1 MLRVSRAAYGDMI
14 VLDKQHGQERMVA
27 GMGAKRSLVE
37 LIDAAAARHG
47 GVSGRR
53 LAQIAQEA
61 GHDIT
66 HATLNRI
73 RQDTYLSRPS
83 VASVRA
89 IAYLANVSEDTAFAA
104 AGVTLA
110 RTGEPWHPP
119 VEADRLD
126 ARQRK
131 ALSELIRAVVPD
143 EVQQRCPFAP
153 AQAAQIAH
161 SRDRLRA
168 ALLASDTGPQAGGEV
183 AAAAIDMVMCL
194 DAVLDTGDAVDVVWA
209 QYLACRDIDAPV
221 EVWDR

>member
-1 MLRVSRAAYGDMI
+1 
-14 VLDKQHGQERMVA
+14 MVA
-27 GMGAKRSLVE
+27 RRSLVE
-37 LIDAAAARHG
+37 LIDTAAARHG

-73 RQDTYLSRPS
+73 RQDTYLSQPS

-89 IAYLANVSEDTAFAA
+89 IAYLAGVAEDTAFAA
-104 AGVTLA
+104 AGVTVA

-131 ALSELIRAVVPD
+131 ALGELIRAVVPD
-143 EVQQRCPFAP
+143 EQQPRRPFAAVP
-153 AQAAQIAH
+153 AAQIAAG
-161 SRDRLRA
+161 RDRLRA
-168 ALLASDTGPQAGGEV
+168 ALLRYDTDTDAGDQVV
-183 AAAAIDMVMCL
+183 AAAIEMVRSL
-194 DAVLDTGDAVDVVWA
+194 DAALDTSEAVDAVWA
-209 QYLACRDIDAPV
+209 QYLACRDVEAPV